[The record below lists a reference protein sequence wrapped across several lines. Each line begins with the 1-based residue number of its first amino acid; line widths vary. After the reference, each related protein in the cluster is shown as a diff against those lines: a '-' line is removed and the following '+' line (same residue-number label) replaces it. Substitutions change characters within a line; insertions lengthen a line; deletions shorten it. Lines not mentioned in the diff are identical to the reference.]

1 MSSGGFSIKVEMGR
15 LYTISEI
22 LQSGTYLFADAI
34 KKAFLIYLLKYSN
47 SLKVN
52 SIKVRI
58 DDNEEHI
65 ECEKRRNPVLF
76 SLINGNLVR
85 EVPISFSGEAVIH
98 RLLNTPKSKY
108 DSLISALFALL
119 CSKSKAF
126 ESERFIFLWPAFNG
140 IYNYYSDTVSE
151 ANNTQK
157 YTSED
162 KKILRIQRFLGI
174 GNETINDSDKKMKA
188 ENVGSILLDY
198 CVQNINHE
206 SLMSTELDNRIKRQL
221 YKQDGGRYNLSS
233 YGYLL
238 TQLSYYYRCKIIHA
252 NRPIVLFAYPD
263 EKELHILRIINNIL
277 EEFIDET
284 LPKWLDDEYYSRVV
298 VSEALKKK

>member
-1 MSSGGFSIKVEMGR
+1 MKKHRYCITANSVSKKHDHYLFNYGKTNNIELFMSSGGFSIKVEMGR

-108 DSLISALFALL
+108 DSLISALFA
-119 CSKSKAF
+119 F
-126 ESERFIFLWPAFNG
+126 VE
-140 IYNYYSDTVSE
+140 Y
-151 ANNTQK
+151 
-157 YTSED
+157 
-162 KKILRIQRFLGI
+162 
-174 GNETINDSDKKMKA
+174 
-188 ENVGSILLDY
+188 
-198 CVQNINHE
+198 
-206 SLMSTELDNRIKRQL
+206 
-221 YKQDGGRYNLSS
+221 
-233 YGYLL
+233 
-238 TQLSYYYRCKIIHA
+238 
-252 NRPIVLFAYPD
+252 VL
-263 EKELHILRIINNIL
+263 
-277 EEFIDET
+277 
-284 LPKWLDDEYYSRVV
+284 
-298 VSEALKKK
+298 